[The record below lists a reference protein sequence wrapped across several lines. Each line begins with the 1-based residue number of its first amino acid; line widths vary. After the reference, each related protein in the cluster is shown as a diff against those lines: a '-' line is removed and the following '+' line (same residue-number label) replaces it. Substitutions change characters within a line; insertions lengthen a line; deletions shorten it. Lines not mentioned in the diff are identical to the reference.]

1 MCFKKLN
8 RKVKFLR
15 LVRVVNYE
23 IDCKLDYEEMSSDN
37 DKYVYNIKI

>member
-15 LVRVVNYE
+15 LVRVVN
-23 IDCKLDYEEMSSDN
+23 CKLDYEEMSSDN